1 MSRKLLLWG
10 CLVCVAGLLAACGP
24 SGGTTITGSGN
35 VVSREEQITG
45 FEKLE
50 SGWAFHIEITQGET
64 FKVVVRVDDNLLE
77 HVQVSKQDSTLFIGL
92 KEGSRQLNIKD
103 ATLEATIT
111 MPALA
116 GLELSGASRAN
127 VSGFE
132 STSSFDVVL
141 SGASRLSG
149 DIDCG
154 DAAFEASGASHVRL
168 VGTGGNL
175 RIEASGASN
184 VDLDDFEG
192 VNAVVVASG
201 DSTVTVFASGRLDAD
216 ASGASDVFYTGG
228 PTLGRIEASGG
239 SSIDPR

>member
-1 MSRKLLLWG
+1 MSRKLLLCG
-10 CLVCVAGLLAACGP
+10 CLVCLIGLLAGCGP

-35 VVSREEQITG
+35 VVSREELITG
-45 FEKLE
+45 FDKLE
-50 SGWAFHIEITQGET
+50 SGWAFHIEISQGET
-64 FKVVVRVDDNLLE
+64 FKVLVRVDDNLLE
-77 HVQVSKQDSTLFIGL
+77 HIQVSKQGSTLFVGL
-92 KEGSRQLNIKD
+92 KESSRQFNIKD

-111 MPALA
+111 MPALT

-127 VSGFE
+127 ITGFE

-175 RIEASGASN
+175 RIVASGASN
-184 VDLDDFEG
+184 ADLDDFEG
-192 VNAVVVASG
+192 VDAVVVASG
-201 DSTVTVFASGRLDAD
+201 GSTVTVFASGRLDAE
-216 ASGASDVFYTGG
+216 ASGASDVFYRGG
-228 PTLGRIEASGG
+228 PTLGRIETSGG
-239 SSIDPR
+239 SSVDPR